1 MFYLVSCSPSLS
13 SFLFHPLLFFPFLSP
28 TSNPFH
34 LPPLHFFPSISPPS
48 SSLFPP
54 PSPPSPLF
62 NPLLSLLPL
71 LLLLLPSSTLSSFP
85 SFSPL
90 QPSPPSPPS
99 PPFPPSPL
107 FNPLPTLFQALTS
120 VYSSA
125 VLLFSHTTYT
135 ATAMNTPLRTTP
147 QEHAS
152 STTRRTFDGSE
163 RLSYTSGCCSY
174 ILVIRNKLYMV

>member
-1 MFYLVSCSPSLS
+1 MAGRVVALS
-13 SFLFHPLLFFPFLSP
+13 SDVLSCFLFPLSFFFLFPSPPFFPFLSP

-34 LPPLHFFPSISPPS
+34 LPPLHFFPSFHPPPLPF
-48 SSLFPP
+48 SSL
-54 PSPPSPLF
+54 
-62 NPLLSLLPL
+62 LL
-71 LLLLLPSSTLSSFP
+71 
-85 SFSPL
+85 
-90 QPSPPSPPS
+90 
-99 PPFPPSPL
+99 PL

-125 VLLFSHTTYT
+125 ALLFSHTTYT

-174 ILVIRNKLYMV
+174 ILVIRNKL